1 MHHTMNSTTD
11 EKATIEK
18 MFQEL
23 MDKAQEIY
31 PDIQETI
38 DTFTNMNV
46 RTAEMQSYLEMINQ
60 TPTEISTNQIFF
72 K

>member
-1 MHHTMNSTTD
+1 MNSTTD

-18 MFQEL
+18 MFQGL